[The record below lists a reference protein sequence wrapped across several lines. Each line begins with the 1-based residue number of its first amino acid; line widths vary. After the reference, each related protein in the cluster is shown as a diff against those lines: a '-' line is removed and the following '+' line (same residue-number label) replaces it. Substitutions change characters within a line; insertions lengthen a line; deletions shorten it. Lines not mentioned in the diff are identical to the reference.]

1 MTSTCDLDIR
11 SKKHTRDAHGVYFLL
26 TSLKYL
32 LSDDD
37 NLVGDVGI
45 KSYFEEYRKYGTPP
59 PECKACHKI
68 HMEPFVGLVCFRR
81 YLHNMTVNC
90 IINHDKTRYCV
101 ITV

>member
-1 MTSTCDLDIR
+1 MQACMDFSQRVTDMRSTCDVR

-45 KSYFEEYRKYGTPP
+45 KSYFE
-59 PECKACHKI
+59 
-68 HMEPFVGLVCFRR
+68 VV
-81 YLHNMTVNC
+81 
-90 IINHDKTRYCV
+90 
-101 ITV
+101 